1 MMQEER
7 YLAARD
13 ALYANLN
20 LQERLEDTMKQLEE
34 GINSNEVHKAKLH
47 ASALT
52 ANRIGWYSG
61 LKGEPSTSSAGPT
74 VCHCS
79 IFSLIL
85 LEHESQAACLVQYE
99 KEHAAKLD
107 AQVVC
112 SCEIW
117 V

>member
-1 MMQEER
+1 
-7 YLAARD
+7 
-13 ALYANLN
+13 
-20 LQERLEDTMKQLEE
+20 MKQLEE
-34 GINSNEVHKAKLH
+34 GINSSEAHKAKLH

-61 LKGEPSTSSAGPT
+61 LKGEPSTSPALKAGPI
-74 VCHCS
+74 VCHRTT
-79 IFSLIL
+79 FSLAL
-85 LEHESQAACLVQYE
+85 QTYVSQAARLVQYE
-99 KEHAAKLD
+99 EEHAAKLD